1 MKNLNILEDVIKEK
15 IEVIE
20 IEGEYYLSKV
30 DNERFANVKIKIMD
44 SEDKIFNVQKK
55 LILEYNGSK
64 QEKIFH
70 SGDMPFPI
78 MRFIDRLGIEAID
91 KLPTKPIK
99 VLVKSNIRKEEG
111 SEIKYKTADYIAC
124 GIVDKVEEVKADGIE
139 YFILINNR
147 IKIEG

>member
-15 IEVIE
+15 IEVSE

-30 DNERFANVKIKIMD
+30 DNERFANVKIKIID
-44 SEDKIFNVQKK
+44 SEDKIFNIQKK
-55 LILEYNGSK
+55 LILEYKGNT
-64 QEKIFH
+64 QEKVFH

-78 MRFIDRLGIEAID
+78 MRFVNRLEIEDID
-91 KLPTKPIK
+91 KLPTRPIK
-99 VLVKSNIRKEEG
+99 VLVKSNVRKEEG

-147 IKIEG
+147 MKIEG

>member
-1 MKNLNILEDVIKEK
+1 MENLNILEEVIKEK
-15 IEVIE
+15 IEVTE
-20 IEGEYYLSKV
+20 IGGEYYLSKV
-30 DNERFANVKIKIMD
+30 DNERFANIKIKVID
-44 SEDKIFNVQKK
+44 SGDKIFNVQKT
-55 LILEYNGSK
+55 LILEYNGKK

-70 SGDMPFPI
+70 SGDMAFPI
-78 MRFIDRLGIEAID
+78 MRFINKLEIESID
-91 KLPTKPIK
+91 KLPTRPIK